1 MDQIQKEKW
10 LGYHDKNI
18 FLEKE
23 IKDISQFT
31 NY

>member
-1 MDQIQKEKW
+1 MDQIQKVMW